1 MRQDWKL
8 TQSFQKTT
16 KIMTD
21 KDKYIAGLRKAR
33 IEHTKWL
40 NKVKLIVSGFE
51 TKSESVVLN
60 PSDTQFGIW
69 LETQAILFSTINSK
83 STLEEIELLH
93 HECYTIYHKI
103 YNLIFNTQS
112 GLLSSLFGTNKP
124 SSSDFIVA
132 ESYYEELVSKS
143 DELINKMRIY
153 ENQVQANSTEKFDGI
168 YEEIQ
173 IETKETS
180 TPLKG
185 QRYYRGSLISED

>member
-1 MRQDWKL
+1 
-8 TQSFQKTT
+8 
-16 KIMTD
+16 MTD
-21 KDKYIAGLRKAR
+21 KDRYIAGLRKAR
-33 IEHTKWL
+33 IEHNKWL

-51 TKSESVVLN
+51 TKQESVVLN
-60 PSDTQFGIW
+60 PSDTEFGIW

-132 ESYYEELVSKS
+132 ENYYEELVLKS
-143 DELINKMRIY
+143 DELINKMRVY
-153 ENQVQANSTEKFDGI
+153 ENQVQANSAEKFDGI

-180 TPLKG
+180 APPKG
-185 QRYYRGSLISED
+185 QRYYRGSLISDD